1 MQKITD
7 TNFKMREKKRWYI
20 ITSLS
25 LFFLCV
31 LLVVFFPENT
41 KIQKQTMTIIVSI
54 DDNNEQFVAHISSEK
69 GKKYTKKLLA
79 INRNNVY
86 DLTNIILLVKEY
98 ESNGWKTINSNMEI
112 PTLKEKNKLY
122 FYFFMQK

>member
-25 LFFLCV
+25 LIFLCV
-31 LLVVFFPENT
+31 LLVIFSPENAKT
-41 KIQKQTMTIIVSI
+41 EKQIMTIIVSI
-54 DDNNEQFVAHISSEK
+54 DDNNEQFVAHISEK

-112 PTLKEKNKLY
+112 PTLKEKNKFY